1 MATTVLRIGIAG
13 CGLAARAH
21 LDQLRAIDGVRVVG
35 FADPDLDAARAM
47 AALVPVDESGTAA
60 AAFADHR
67 DLLREVTPDALAVFT
82 PHREHYR
89 PVMDALQAGCHVFV
103 EKPLS
108 TNVQEAADIVEL
120 AKGRDRKVGVGHQ
133 YRLLPSLVEAR
144 RRLAAG
150 AIGTIRLVTANLARP
165 WLASQGELEGSWRF
179 DPKVAGGGILTDS
192 GDHLMDALLWS
203 TGRAAVEVAA
213 FQDRLESG
221 LDLVTAAAVRLADGA
236 LATVALSGVSAD
248 ELFEMTYF
256 GDRGRLRVTDRALG
270 EESDDAISWAPPAPE
285 AVEGIDANFAAAILA
300 GAPLCCPADQALDT
314 VRLVE
319 AITRSASTGQVV
331 RLA

>member
-1 MATTVLRIGIAG
+1 
-13 CGLAARAH
+13 LAAR
-21 LDQLRAIDGVRVVG
+21 
-35 FADPDLDAARAM
+35 
-47 AALVPVDESGTAA
+47 VPGSGSTMPP
-60 AAFADHR
+60 AAFSDHR
-67 DLLREVTPDALAVFT
+67 ELLRQVTPDALAVFT

-89 PVMDALQAGCHVFV
+89 PVMDALQVDCHVFV

-108 TNVQEAADIVEL
+108 TNVQEAADIVGL
-120 AKGRDRKVGVGHQ
+120 AKGRDRKVGVAHQ

-150 AIGTIRLVTANLARP
+150 AIGKLRLVTASLARP
-165 WLASQGELEGSWRF
+165 WLASQGGLEGSWRF
-179 DPKVAGGGILTDS
+179 DPKVAGGGILTDA
-192 GDHLMDALLWS
+192 GDHLLDALLWT
-203 TGRAAVEVAA
+203 TGKAAVEVAA

-221 LDLVTAAAVRLADGA
+221 LDLVTAAAVRLADGVP
-236 LATVALSGVSAD
+236 ATVALSGVSAD

-270 EESDDAISWAPPAPE
+270 EESDDAISWAPPASDAAE
-285 AVEGIDANFAAAILA
+285 DIVANFVAAILA

-319 AITRSASTGQVV
+319 AITRSATTGQVV